1 MKTNKI
7 RTSLLVLL
15 IPVITSGQQ
24 AGDSVLSLRK
34 CIQMCMTN
42 NLSLKQ
48 AYLETIKSRHQI
60 QEAKS
65 EGLPQ
70 ISGLASFSD
79 YFDIP
84 VNMVSGDIVGQPGTM
99 VPIRLG
105 TKYNV
110 IAGIQAGQMI
120 YNASYFA
127 SVNLF
132 RKGCE
137 ISDLSLEQQKEEMVF
152 RIAQL
157 YILVQTMNRQ
167 IILLDTNLSSFRKL
181 YAYSQQHLRNGLI
194 CKAESDRITVV
205 INNTEAERDDLV
217 LKRNQQ
223 LNMLKYLAG
232 IGQTRKI
239 KLSDDMVDVGFSRIQ
254 IDTTFENLTEMKIMK
269 QKEKFA
275 EINLRYMKAGSSPSL
290 SGFAEYSFQAQV
302 EQMDEINKG
311 SNWYTTS
318 YIGIRLSVPVFEGN
332 RIKGKINQ
340 SRVALEQSR
349 LAQRDL
355 QGSLVIQFENAMETL
370 LNNQLTEFRLKTNLE
385 LAGNV
390 VSITEDQYHQGIKT
404 FTDVLNARSEYNTSY
419 LSWLNSKLQID
430 LSQLEII
437 KLNGTINSLLL

>member
-1 MKTNKI
+1 M
-7 RTSLLVLL
+7 
-15 IPVITSGQQ
+15 
-24 AGDSVLSLRK
+24 A
-34 CIQMCMTN
+34 N

-48 AYLETIKSRHQI
+48 SYLETIKSRHQI
-60 QEAKS
+60 QEAKG

-70 ISGLASFSD
+70 ISSFASFTD

-84 VNMVSGDIVGQPGTM
+84 VNMVSGDVVGQPGIM

-105 TKYNV
+105 TKYNT

-120 YNASYFA
+120 YNASHFA
-127 SVNLF
+127 SVNLY
-132 RKGCE
+132 KKASE

-167 IILLDTNLSSFRKL
+167 IVLLDSNLSSFRKV
-181 YAYSQQHLRNGLI
+181 YAYSQQHLKNGLI
-194 CKAESDRITVV
+194 CKAESDRITVA
-205 INNTEAERDDLV
+205 INNTAAERDDLV

-223 LNMLKYLAG
+223 LNLLKYLAG
-232 IGQTRKI
+232 IRQTWKVT
-239 KLSDDMVDVGFSRIQ
+239 LPDDNIDFGFSRIQ
-254 IDTTFENLTEMKIMK
+254 TDTTFENLTEMKIMK

-275 EINLRYMKAGSSPSL
+275 EINLLYAKAGSLPTL
-290 SGFAEYSFQAQV
+290 TGFAEYSFQAQV

-318 YIGIRLSVPVFEGN
+318 YVGIKLSVPVFEGN
-332 RIKGKINQ
+332 RIRGKTNQ
-340 SRVALEQSR
+340 NRVALEQSR

-355 QGSLVIQFENAMETL
+355 QSGLVVQLENAMEAA
-370 LNNQLTEFRLKTNLE
+370 LNNKLTEFRLKTNLE
-385 LAGNV
+385 LAANV
-390 VSITEDQYHQGIKT
+390 VNVTEDQYNQGIKT

-437 KLNGTINSLLL
+437 RLNGTINSLLL